1 QDQVQQA
8 PVGLEVLASSDFC
21 PVAALYKRGSV
32 LTFQGHPEFVPEYSK
47 ALMVSREDRIGDE
60 ALPKALASLSQGHDG
75 DALASVIVAFLQDA
89 KSPLAGIGH

>member
-1 QDQVQQA
+1 
-8 PVGLEVLASSDFC
+8 
-21 PVAALYKRGSV
+21 
-32 LTFQGHPEFVPEYSK
+32 
-47 ALMVSREDRIGDE
+47 MVSREDRIGDE